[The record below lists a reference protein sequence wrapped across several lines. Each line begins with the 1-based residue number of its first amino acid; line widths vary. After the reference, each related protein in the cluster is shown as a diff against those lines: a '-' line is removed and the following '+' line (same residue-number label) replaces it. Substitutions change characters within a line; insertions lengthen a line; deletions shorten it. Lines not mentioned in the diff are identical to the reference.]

1 MRVIFTCGGTAGH
14 INPAIAVARMV
25 MERRPSSEV
34 LFVGA
39 EGAMETQLVPREGFH
54 IETVRIGS
62 FARGLSI
69 GAIKHNTEV
78 FFMRRKAL
86 KRAKEIITSFKPDVV
101 VGTGGFASY
110 PAVAAAQKLGIPTA
124 IHESNVKPGLTTSV
138 LAKHADRIMVGFA
151 EAAQHYKNP
160 ERTVVTGTPVREEF
174 IFGNRERARDAMG
187 IPQDEKV
194 VVSYWGS
201 LGAREMNRTIA
212 NVMRLECEDSA
223 RFRHIHSTGSF
234 GWKWMPDL
242 LRDMGID
249 LDRQPQIDM
258 REYIY
263 NMPEAACAA
272 DLMVCRGGASTL
284 SELIAAAKPAVII
297 PSPNV
302 AENHQEANARALERA
317 GGAVVIVEKDC
328 TPELLYGTIK
338 ELLGDPARLAR
349 MSAALREM
357 AVLDAAS
364 RIYDTICGLADG
376 EG

>member
-25 MERRPSSEV
+25 LERRPGSEI

-39 EGAMETQLVPREGFH
+39 EGAMETNLVPREGFP

-62 FARGLSI
+62 FARGLSPK
-69 GAIKHNTEV
+69 AFKHNAEV

-86 KRAKEIITSFKPDVV
+86 KRSKEIIESFKPDVV

-110 PAVAAAQKLGIPTA
+110 PAVAAAQKMGIPTA

-138 LAKHADRIMVGFA
+138 LAKKADKIMVGFA
-151 EAAQHYKNP
+151 EAAEHYKNP

-174 IFGNRERARDAMG
+174 IFGNREKARKSMG
-187 IPQDEKV
+187 ISPEEKV

-201 LGAREMNRTIA
+201 LGAREMNRAIA
-212 NVMRLECEDSA
+212 KVMRFECDDGA
-223 RFRHIHSTGSF
+223 KFRHIHSTGSF
-234 GWKWMPDL
+234 GWKWMPDMMKEL
-242 LRDMGID
+242 GVD
-249 LDRQPQIDM
+249 LEKQKSIDM

-263 NMPEAACAA
+263 NMPEATCAA

-284 SELIAAAKPAVII
+284 SELIAAAKPSIII

-302 AENHQEANARALERA
+302 AENHQEANARALESA

-328 TPELLYGTIK
+328 TPELLYKTRS
-338 ELLGDPARLAR
+338 ELLSDKERLAT
-349 MSAALREM
+349 MSEALRSR
-357 AVLDAAS
+357 AVLDATS
-364 RIYDTICGLADG
+364 RIYDTICELA
-376 EG
+376 ERK